1 MTRLSARVALILG
14 LSGLAFGCGGG
25 KRETVNVSGTVTFK
39 GKPVPSGFINFMPD
53 FAGGNK
59 GEVKGFPI
67 VDGAYN
73 TAEGSSPGIYA
84 GANVITI
91 SGFDGKKQN
100 LWPKGKQIFNP
111 FELKENVSEGKKDYV
126 VPDSAGQNVR
136 VVPTADPD
144 GP

>member
-1 MTRLSARVALILG
+1 MSRFPAHFVLVLG
-14 LSGLAFGCGGG
+14 LCALGFGCGEG
-25 KRETVNVSGTVTFK
+25 KRATVNVSGTVTFK
-39 GKPVPSGFINFMPD
+39 GKPVPQGFINFMPD
-53 FAGGNK
+53 FSAGNK

-67 VDGAYN
+67 VDGAYD
-73 TAEGSSPGIYA
+73 TAEGSSPGVYA

-111 FELKENVSEGKKDYV
+111 IELKETVGEGKKDYV
-126 VPDSAGQNVR
+126 VPESAGQNVR

-144 GP
+144 RP

>member
-1 MTRLSARVALILG
+1 MSARVVLLLG

-25 KRETVNVSGTVTFK
+25 KRATVNVSGTVTFK
-39 GKPVPSGFINFMPD
+39 GKPVPQGFINFMPD
-53 FAGGNK
+53 LAGGNT

-84 GANVITI
+84 GANVISI

-111 FELKENVSEGKKDYV
+111 IELKETVSEGKKDYV
-126 VPDSAGQNVR
+126 VPESAGQNVR